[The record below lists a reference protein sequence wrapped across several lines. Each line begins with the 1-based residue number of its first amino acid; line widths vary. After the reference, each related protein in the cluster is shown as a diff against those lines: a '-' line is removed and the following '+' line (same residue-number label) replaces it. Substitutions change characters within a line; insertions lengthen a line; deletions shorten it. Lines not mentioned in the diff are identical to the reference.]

1 MLKQFRPHL
10 ISVGLFLLIS
20 LAYFSPVLSGKVLVQ
35 HDISQWT
42 GMAKEIMDY
51 RETHGDEPLWT
62 SRMFSGMPAYQ
73 ISVFYPSNLIKYAND
88 FFWLWLPN
96 PANLLFLSLISFY
109 ILMIAL
115 RTDYRIAIAGA
126 IAYAFVSFNFVSIQ
140 AGHNTKVQAI
150 ALMPLVFAG
159 VLLAYRERWMLGAAL
174 TALGLSMQ
182 IYANHLQITYYTA
195 ITVGFLVLFEA
206 IRAIREKQ
214 LPSYLKSSVALVF
227 AAILAVL
234 PNITNLLLTYE
245 YGKYSTRGQSEL
257 TEKKVSAGLDK
268 DYALGWSYGR
278 LETMTL
284 LIPDFSGG
292 SSSKKLDRNSAT
304 YKALVSQAGEAQARG
319 FCESAPLYWGDQPMT
334 SGPVYNGAIPF
345 FLFILS
351 LFVLRGPF
359 KWWVILSSLFFIM
372 ISWGRHFLPLT
383 DFLFDHFPGYS
394 KFRSVAMALV
404 VTSLMIPLAG
414 LFGLSRF
421 MDSSMDKLKSL
432 NYLKLSF
439 YIAGGLSLVF
449 VLLPGLFC
457 DFEGSADE
465 QLKQYDWLLSALR
478 EDRASTLQADA
489 LRSFFFILLAFL
501 LLFAWLKNKLKAE
514 VVLPLLALLILF
526 DMWGVDK
533 RYLANDEFVSKSKA
547 DAPFETTAADQQIL
561 QDKGYFRVMNTS
573 VSTFNDAGTSY
584 FHHSIG
590 GYHGAKLKRY
600 QELIEYQIS
609 KGNMRVLNMLNA
621 KYFISRDQQSNTPVA
636 QINPGAMGPAWFV
649 DDWTIV
655 PDADAEMK
663 ALDSLDTRISAVVD
677 ARYGDA
683 LASLK
688 PGSDST
694 ASVRLVI
701 PEGGVL
707 PNYLKYETQ
716 SNSNRLL
723 IFSEVHYPAG
733 WNAYLD
739 GKQVDYIRANYVLR
753 AMVVPSGKHTVEF
766 KFEPET
772 YATGERISLAG
783 SIILLLLVGSVG
795 VMEWRKRA

>member
-1 MLKQFRPHL
+1 MLKQFRPHF
-10 ISVGLFLLIS
+10 ISVGIFLLIS

-51 RETHGDEPLWT
+51 RADQGGEPLWT

-73 ISVFYPSNLIKYAND
+73 ISVLYPSNLIRYVND

-109 ILMIAL
+109 ILMISL
-115 RTDYRIAIAGA
+115 RCDYRLSIAGA

-159 VLLAYRERWMLGAAL
+159 VLMAYRERWMLGAAL

-182 IYANHLQITYYTA
+182 IYSNHLQITYYTA
-195 ITVGFLVLFEA
+195 ITIGFLVIFEA
-206 IRAIREKQ
+206 IRAITEKK
-214 LPSYLKSSVALVF
+214 LPGFLKSSVALLF
-227 AAILAVL
+227 AAVLAVI

-245 YGKYSTRGQSEL
+245 YGKFSTRGQSEL

-292 SSSKKLDRNSAT
+292 SSSKKLDKNSAT
-304 YKALVSQAGEAQARG
+304 YKALVSQAGDAQARG

-359 KWWVILSSLFFIM
+359 KWWVILSTLFFIM
-372 ISWGRHFLPLT
+372 ISWGRHFPPLT

-404 VTSLMIPLAG
+404 IASLMIPLAG
-414 LFGLSRF
+414 LLGLSRF
-421 MDSSMDKLKSL
+421 MEASMDKARAKKFLQF
-432 NYLKLSF
+432 SF
-439 YIAGGLSLVF
+439 YITGGLCLVF
-449 VLLPGLFC
+449 ALLPGLFC
-457 DFEGSADE
+457 DFEGSSDE
-465 QLKQYDWLLSALR
+465 QLKQYDWLLAALR
-478 EDRASTLQADA
+478 EDRASTVQADA
-489 LRSFFFILLAFL
+489 LRSFFFILLAFVM
-501 LLFAWLKNKLKAE
+501 LFAWLKDKLKAE
-514 VVLPLLALLILF
+514 VMVPVLALLILI

-533 RYLANDEFVSKSKA
+533 RYMGNDEFVSKSRA
-547 DAPFETTAADQQIL
+547 EAPFEATAADQQIL

-573 VSTFNDAGTSY
+573 VSTFNDASTSY

-600 QELIEYQIS
+600 QEVIEYQIS
-609 KGNMRVLNMLNA
+609 KGNMGVLNMLNA
-621 KYFISRDQQSNTPVA
+621 KYFISKDERSGSPVA
-636 QINPGAMGPAWFV
+636 QLNPGAMGPAWFV
-649 DDWTIV
+649 NDWSVV

-663 ALDSLDTRISAVVD
+663 ALDSLDIRTRAVVD
-677 ARYGDA
+677 ARYQDA

-688 PGSDST
+688 PGVDST
-694 ASVRLVI
+694 ASVRMVI

-716 SNSNRLL
+716 SATNRLL
-723 IFSEVHYPAG
+723 VFSEVHYPAG

-753 AMVVPSGKHTVEF
+753 AMAVPSGRHTVEF
-766 KFEPET
+766 KFEPES
-772 YATGERISLAG
+772 YSKGEQISLAG
-783 SIILLLLVGSVG
+783 SILLLLLVGSAG
-795 VMEWRKRA
+795 VVEWRKRA

>member
-1 MLKQFRPHL
+1 MLKHFRPHL
-10 ISVGLFLLIS
+10 ISLGLFLMIS
-20 LAYFSPVLSGKVLVQ
+20 LAYFNPVLSGKVLVQ

-42 GMAKEIMDY
+42 GMAKEVMDY
-51 RETHGDEPLWT
+51 REAHGDEPLWT

-73 ISVFYPSNLIKYAND
+73 ISVLYPSNLIRYVND

-109 ILMIAL
+109 ILMISL

-159 VLLAYRERWMLGAAL
+159 VLMAYRERWMLGAAL

-195 ITVGFLVLFEA
+195 ITIGFLVIFEA
-206 IRAIREKQ
+206 VRAIKEKK
-214 LPSYLKSSVALVF
+214 LPGYLKASVALLF
-227 AAILAVL
+227 AAVLAVL

-245 YGKYSTRGQSEL
+245 YGKFSTRGQSEL

-319 FCESAPLYWGDQPMT
+319 FCESAPVYWGDQPMT

-359 KWWVILSSLFFIM
+359 KWWIILSTGFFIM
-372 ISWGRHFLPLT
+372 ISWGRHFPPLT

-404 VTSLMIPLAG
+404 VASLMIPLAG
-414 LFGLSRF
+414 LFGLARF
-421 MDSSMDKLKSL
+421 MDSAVEKSKATK
-432 NYLKLSF
+432 YLKLSF
-439 YIAGGLSLVF
+439 YIAGGLSLIF

-489 LRSFFFILLAFL
+489 FRSFFFILLAFI
-501 LLFAWLKNKLKAE
+501 LLFAWLKNKVNAS
-514 VVLPLLALLILF
+514 VVMPVLAILILI

-533 RYLANDEFVSKSKA
+533 RYLGNDEFVSKSKA
-547 DAPFETTAADQQIL
+547 EAPFETTAADQQIL
-561 QDKGYFRVMNTS
+561 QDKGYFRVMNTA
-573 VSTFNDAGTSY
+573 VSTFNDASTSY

-609 KGNMRVLNMLNA
+609 KGNMNVLNMLNA
-621 KYFISRDQQSNTPVA
+621 KYFISRDPQSNAALA
-636 QINPGAMGPAWFV
+636 QVNPGAMGPAWFV
-649 DDWTIV
+649 NDWVVV
-655 PDADAEMK
+655 PDADTEMK
-663 ALDSLDTRISAVVD
+663 SLDTLDTRTLAVVD
-677 ARYGDA
+677 KRYQDA
-683 LASLK
+683 LSSLK
-688 PGSDST
+688 TGVDST

-701 PEGGVL
+701 PESGVL

-716 SNSNRLL
+716 SSTNKLL
-723 IFSEVHYPAG
+723 VFSEVHYPAG

-753 AMVVPSGKHTVEF
+753 AMAVPAGKHTIEF
-766 KFEPET
+766 KFEPES
-772 YATGERISLAG
+772 YSRGEQISLAG
-783 SIILLLLVGSVG
+783 SILLLLLVGSAG
-795 VMEWRKRA
+795 VVEWRKRS